1 MWVPKLSCKGAFNN
15 YVDRILPFWPPPCV
29 DSFFTLSVDENKH
42 FLTPLKL
49 HAKKQECSFRMDL
62 NLLRIAISLLLSPYI
77 RLTCS
82 FFVGLAVPFNF
93 LQVVC
98 KSICILMHEFDKVAR
113 GSQRPFLVLILLK
126 PSFCQAAIV
135 RKVIPILKF

>member
-1 MWVPKLSCKGAFNN
+1 MERKKKEMTIWSGDLNPRFSV
-15 YVDRILPFWPPPCV
+15 ILPPMIWILMESEEPKIK
-29 DSFFTLSVDENKH
+29 SKQAS
-42 FLTPLKL
+42 
-49 HAKKQECSFRMDL
+49 KKECAFGMDL
-62 NLLRIAISLLLSPYI
+62 NLLYMAISRVLSPYI

-126 PSFCQAAIV
+126 PSFLQAAIV
-135 RKVIPILKF
+135 RKVNMIMEL

>member
-1 MWVPKLSCKGAFNN
+1 MKRKKDIKNLTVRNPRFSVIFPPMIWIFMWSEETKIKSKQASKKECAFG
-15 YVDRILPFWPPPCV
+15 
-29 DSFFTLSVDENKH
+29 
-42 FLTPLKL
+42 
-49 HAKKQECSFRMDL
+49 MDL
-62 NLLRIAISLLLSPYI
+62 NLLYMAISRVLSPYI

-126 PSFCQAAIV
+126 PSFLQAAIV
-135 RKVIPILKF
+135 RKVNKIMEF